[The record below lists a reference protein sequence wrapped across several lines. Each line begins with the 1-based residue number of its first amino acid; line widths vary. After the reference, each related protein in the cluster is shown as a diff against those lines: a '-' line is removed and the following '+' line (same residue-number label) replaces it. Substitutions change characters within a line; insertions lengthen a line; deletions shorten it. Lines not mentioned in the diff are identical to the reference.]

1 MKSFEERLNELSGR
15 NTAKRRGSRVLS
27 WLLSRLRT
35 FRPDI
40 SDWLAFVILA
50 MVAFVQFFPD
60 TTLLLVFAV
69 VGIPLLFV
77 PWLLIFVLVGQPL
90 YWGLRTA
97 LFRVPRLLLWPLAY
111 LIATGVLVLIGAGL
125 NQWARSDVAGLIAQ
139 DHQNLVPLPERAVF
153 FLQTES
159 SECSDLCLRLL
170 LSGKAHSVLQ
180 ADHRDNKQTSDLT
193 RWAATEW
200 RIERTASA
208 CPEARMARQGRRIE
222 GEPEGFSPVKLMRQ
236 RLAEGDC
243 LLARPATGGQADV
256 IWQVDDA
263 LRKQSRGSPG
273 LGPGAVRA
281 ERIVIWQKQNGQFRE
296 TLRWTAAT
304 AELLTQIPVLTLR
317 DPFAGGGGGSFPQF
331 QLSRSRQD
339 WNRPG
344 ELRDMHGDQAIVQGL
359 LGADLRLVG
368 PAAPVSL
375 DAYVRSEILALLSEM
390 RALKTN
396 EAKMIADYQRKTL
409 PLRIAS
415 GNVAQEGWE
424 FLLKLAA
431 DRRVRVEAPLIEAL
445 EGLAMGNP
453 QREQALAGVALGRI
467 TSNSGQGEA
476 LAALVARLPLAAVL
490 PFRDAAFAAVKWQ
503 TNRRQVYP
511 MFPALRAFGAEGR
524 QKLLWLI
531 EDSFTAP
538 IRPEARALAWQDAY
552 FVTLPA
558 LEGLCLAAPE
568 APEVGPAL
576 MALVQ
581 RLKGRGVGEIIAPP
595 LLKALAQMGQPEQD
609 LRALF
614 REGDGAMAAPIFD
627 TVLAGARSQPDCH
640 FALP

>member
-15 NTAKRRGSRVLS
+15 KTAKRRGLRILS

-50 MVAFVQFFPD
+50 MVAFVLFFPD

-69 VGIPLLFV
+69 VGLPLLFV

-111 LIATGVLVLIGAGL
+111 LIATGGLVLIGAGL
-125 NQWARSDVAGLIAQ
+125 NQWARSDVAGLIAH
-139 DHQNLVPLPERAVF
+139 DHRNLVPLPERAVF
-153 FLQTES
+153 FLPTES

-170 LSGKAHSVLQ
+170 LSGKARAVLQ
-180 ADHRDNKQTSDLT
+180 ADHRDNKQSSDLT

-200 RIERTASA
+200 RIEHTASA
-208 CPEARMARQGRRIE
+208 CPEARMERQGRRIE
-222 GEPEGFSPVKLMRQ
+222 GEPEGFSAVKLMRQ

-243 LLARPATGGQADV
+243 LLSRPATGGQADV

-263 LRKQSRGSPG
+263 LRKQRRGGPG
-273 LGPGAVRA
+273 LGPGAVTA
-281 ERIVIWQKQNGQFRE
+281 QRIVIWQKQNGQFRE

-317 DPFAGGGGGSFPQF
+317 DPFAGGGGPFPRF

-344 ELRDMHGDQAIVQGL
+344 ELRGMHDYQAIVQGL
-359 LGADLRLVG
+359 LGVDLRLAG

-375 DAYVRSEILALLSEM
+375 DAYARGEILALLSEM

-396 EAKMIADYQRKTL
+396 EAKMIADYQHKTL
-409 PLRIAS
+409 PARIAS

-431 DRRVRVEAPLIEAL
+431 DRRLRVQAPLIEAL
-445 EGLAMGNP
+445 EGLAKGNP
-453 QREQALAGVALGRI
+453 LREQALAGVALGRI
-467 TSNSGQGEA
+467 TSNFGQGEA

-576 MALVQ
+576 KALVR
-581 RLKGRGVGEIIAPP
+581 RLQGRGVGEITAAP

-614 REGDGAMAAPIFD
+614 REGDGAMPAQIFD
-627 TVLAGARSQPDCH
+627 TVLAEARSHPDCH

>member
-1 MKSFEERLNELSGR
+1 M
-15 NTAKRRGSRVLS
+15 
-27 WLLSRLRT
+27 
-35 FRPDI
+35 
-40 SDWLAFVILA
+40 
-50 MVAFVQFFPD
+50 
-60 TTLLLVFAV
+60 
-69 VGIPLLFV
+69 
-77 PWLLIFVLVGQPL
+77 
-90 YWGLRTA
+90 
-97 LFRVPRLLLWPLAY
+97 
-111 LIATGVLVLIGAGL
+111 
-125 NQWARSDVAGLIAQ
+125 
-139 DHQNLVPLPERAVF
+139 
-153 FLQTES
+153 
-159 SECSDLCLRLL
+159 
-170 LSGKAHSVLQ
+170 
-180 ADHRDNKQTSDLT
+180 
-193 RWAATEW
+193 
-200 RIERTASA
+200 
-208 CPEARMARQGRRIE
+208 
-222 GEPEGFSPVKLMRQ
+222 
-236 RLAEGDC
+236 
-243 LLARPATGGQADV
+243 

-263 LRKQSRGSPG
+263 LRKQRRGA
-273 LGPGAVRA
+273 AVTA
-281 ERIVIWQKQNGQFRE
+281 QRIVIWQKQDGQFRE

-304 AELLTQIPVLTLR
+304 AQLLTQIPVLTLR
-317 DPFAGGGGGSFPQF
+317 DPFAGGSGPFPQF

-344 ELRDMHGDQAIVQGL
+344 ELRGMHGDQAIVQGL
-359 LGADLRLVG
+359 LGVDLRLVG

-375 DAYVRSEILALLSEM
+375 DAHARGEILALLSEM

-396 EAKMIADYQRKTL
+396 EAKMIADYQHKTL
-409 PLRIAS
+409 PARIAS

-445 EGLAMGNP
+445 EGLAKGNP
-453 QREQALAGVALGRI
+453 LREQALAGVALGRI
-467 TSNSGQGEA
+467 TSNFGQGEA

-490 PFRDAAFAAVKWQ
+490 PFRDAAFAAVRWQ

-511 MFPALRAFGAEGR
+511 MFPALRAFGVEGR

-576 MALVQ
+576 MALVR
-581 RLKGRGVGEIIAPP
+581 RLKGRGVGEITAAP
-595 LLKALAQMGQPEQD
+595 LLKALAQMDQPEPD

-614 REGDGAMAAPIFD
+614 REGDGAMPAPIFD
-627 TVLAGARSQPDCH
+627 TVLAEARSHPDCH